1 MPKRARVAIVVA
13 AMIIFAIAMLDL
25 VRSKVE
31 ASGRALKT
39 VAVQYSTLKRIY
51 AAPAEVDRAAANGQ
65 AKRQYSLIPE
75 TFERKQLTDGR

>member
-1 MPKRARVAIVVA
+1 MPKRARVAIVMA

-39 VAVQYSTLKRIY
+39 VAVQYSTLKRI
-51 AAPAEVDRAAANGQ
+51 
-65 AKRQYSLIPE
+65 
-75 TFERKQLTDGR
+75 